1 MNPVAYLNGDTVIY
15 WSGLIIALGIAAGFL
30 LSYAIWTAHTNKGAA
45 LWVFLPFAIVLSVLF
60 CRLLHFYCHDEQY
73 LSFGDALVNYS
84 SGGFALAGSLLGVFL
99 AALIVKA
106 FKLVRSSAALLDV
119 IAPGFALSIAF
130 IRLSAFFGT
139 SGRSKFAVSTP
150 LFRHL
155 PFSVAMVDSAGNV
168 EYRVASF
175 FIEFLLF
182 MAVAILLV
190 LMYYNCRGR
199 SMLPPEKKNG
209 HVARIFLVLYSI
221 IEIVIDS
228 TRYDS
233 LTIHFRTSLLQ
244 KLNKFASFIKL
255 AQVIGA
261 IVLICVLVHYVKMSV
276 KCNGKKWYQFAAV
289 GAFIAATAA
298 AGYFGE
304 YWVQRA
310 PDTAQLRYA
319 IMSLCMIADAVIIY
333 LMYRTCIQK
342 EIEIDAEDD

>member
-15 WSGLIIALGIAAGFL
+15 WSGLVIALGVLAGFL
-30 LSYAIWTAHTNKGAA
+30 LSYAIWTAHTSKGEA
-45 LWVFLPFAIVLSVLF
+45 LWVFLPIAIILSVVF
-60 CRLLHFYCHDEQY
+60 SRLLHFYCHDEQY
-73 LSFGDALVNYS
+73 LSFSDALFNYS

-99 AALIVKA
+99 AALLVKL
-106 FKLVRSSAALLDV
+106 FGLVKSTAALLDV
-119 IAPGFALSIAF
+119 IAPGYALSIAF

-139 SGRSKFAVSTP
+139 SGRSKFAVSAP
-150 LFRHL
+150 FFRHL
-155 PFSVAMVDSAGNV
+155 PFSVAMVDSAGNT

-182 MAVAILLV
+182 ILVAILMIF
-190 LMYYNCRGR
+190 MYYNSRR
-199 SMLPPEKKNG
+199 RNMLPPEKKSG
-209 HVARIFLVLYSI
+209 HVARMFLVLYSI

-244 KLNKFASFIKL
+244 GLNKFASFIKL

-261 IVLICVLVHYVKMSV
+261 IMLICILVHYVKMSI
-276 KCNGKKWYQFAAV
+276 KCNGRRWYQIAAV
-289 GAFIAATAA
+289 IAFVAATAA

-319 IMSLCMIADAVIIY
+319 IMSLCMIIDAVIIY
-333 LMYRTCIQK
+333 LMYRSCIQK
-342 EIEIDAEDD
+342 ESEIYAEDD